1 MIFGGLP
8 NGRCGYY
15 KYDANPPPNG
25 IFASSQQLHD
35 WAQFSSTASTGGK
48 NNTENDNN
56 KQSLWSSW
64 QYLIKYAIQ
73 HTNVLVVVGYG
84 NKAKKQRKIGKG
96 LHVPYV
102 PYFTLALLY
111 NCYYITKL
119 QHTGTMDVSIYLH
132 ILQIN

>member
-15 KYDANPPPNG
+15 KCDANPPPNG

-35 WAQFSSTASTGGK
+35 WAQFILAASTGGK
-48 NNTENDNN
+48 N
-56 KQSLWSSW
+56 K
-64 QYLIKYAIQ
+64 LIPQRDLLAFKRKADP
-73 HTNVLVVVGYG
+73 LVGYG

-132 ILQIN
+132 IPQIN